1 MRIAVAAL
9 LLALSAPALGAAP
22 ELKTEEDKTVY
33 ALGALVSRNFK
44 DFNLNAK
51 QLTQVEKGMTDA
63 LTHKKLA
70 VDVDAQQP
78 KLQEFLKAYMPGH
91 PGGDAKAA
99 KPVPDDKILY
109 SLGAL
114 ASKNLNE
121 LGLTPAQVAIM
132 ERGLNDTLTGKK
144 SAVDVAA
151 YEPKVKEFAQKKVA
165 AAGEARK
172 EREKGAVD
180 KFAQEKGAVKTAS
193 GLVFIPIKDGTGASP
208 KAEDKVKVNYEGKL
222 LDGTVFDSSYKRG
235 QPAEFPLNQ
244 VIPCWTE
251 GVQKLKVGGKAKL
264 VCPPAIAYGER
275 GAPGAIPPSATLV
288 FEVELLGVTPAPPA
302 PPATPGAP
310 AAPAAP
316 KK

>member
-1 MRIAVAAL
+1 
-9 LLALSAPALGAAP
+9 
-22 ELKTEEDKTVY
+22 
-33 ALGALVSRNFK
+33 
-44 DFNLNAK
+44 
-51 QLTQVEKGMTDA
+51 MTDA

-91 PGGDAKAA
+91 PGGDPKAA

-109 SLGAL
+109 ALGAL

-121 LGLTPAQVAIM
+121 LSLTPAQVAIM

-165 AAGEARK
+165 ASGEARK
-172 EREKGAVD
+172 EREKGAAD

-264 VCPPAIAYGER
+264 VCPPEIAYGPSGR
-275 GAPGAIPPSATLV
+275 PPVIPANATLV
-288 FEVELLGVTPAPPA
+288 FEVELLEIAPPA
-302 PPATPGAP
+302 AGG
-310 AAPAAP
+310 
-316 KK
+316 K

>member
-9 LLALSAPALGAAP
+9 LLALSAPALAAGP

-44 DFNLNAK
+44 DFNLSAK

-63 LTHKKLA
+63 LTGKKLA

-78 KLQEFLKAYMPGH
+78 KLQEFLKAHMPGH
-91 PGGDAKAA
+91 PGAPADTKAA
-99 KPVPDDKILY
+99 KPVPDDKTLY
-109 SLGAL
+109 ALGAL
-114 ASKNLNE
+114 ASKNLAD
-121 LGLTPAQVAIM
+121 LTLTPSQVAIM
-132 ERGLNDTLTGKK
+132 ERGLTDTLTGKK
-144 SAVDVAA
+144 QAVDVAA
-151 YEPKVKEFAQKKVA
+151 YEPKVKEWAQKKA
-165 AAGEARK
+165 TAAGEARK
-172 EREKGAVD
+172 EKEKGAAD
-180 KFAQEKGAVKTAS
+180 KFAQEKGAVKSAS
-193 GLVFIPIKDGTGASP
+193 GLVFIPIKEGTGGSP
-208 KAEDKVKVNYEGKL
+208 KPEDKVKVNYEGKL

-275 GAPGAIPPSATLV
+275 GAPGAIPPNATLV
-288 FEVELLGVTPAPPA
+288 FEVELLGITPAAAA
-302 PPATPGAP
+302 PAP

>member
-1 MRIAVAAL
+1 MRIAVATL
-9 LLALSAPALGAAP
+9 LIALSAPALAAGP
-22 ELKTEEDKTVY
+22 ELKTDEDKTVY

-51 QLTQVEKGMTDA
+51 QLVQVEKGMTDN
-63 LTHKKLA
+63 LTGKKLA

-78 KLQEFLKAYMPGH
+78 KLQEFLKAHMPGH
-91 PGGDAKAA
+91 AGSDPKAA
-99 KPVPDDKILY
+99 KPAPDDKTLY
-109 SLGAL
+109 VLGVL
-114 ASKNLNE
+114 ASRNMKE
-121 LGLTPAQVAIM
+121 LSLTPAQVAIM
-132 ERGLNDTLTGKK
+132 ERGLEDTLTGKK

-151 YEPKVKEFAQKKVA
+151 YEPKVKEFAQKRVT

-180 KFAQEKGAVKTAS
+180 KFAQEKGAQKSAS

-251 GVQKLKVGGKAKL
+251 GVQKLKIGGKAKL

-275 GAPGAIPPSATLV
+275 GAPGAIPPNATLV
-288 FEVELLGVTPAPPA
+288 FEVELLGVTP
-302 PPATPGAP
+302 GAP
-310 AAPAAP
+310 AAPAPAPAPAAP